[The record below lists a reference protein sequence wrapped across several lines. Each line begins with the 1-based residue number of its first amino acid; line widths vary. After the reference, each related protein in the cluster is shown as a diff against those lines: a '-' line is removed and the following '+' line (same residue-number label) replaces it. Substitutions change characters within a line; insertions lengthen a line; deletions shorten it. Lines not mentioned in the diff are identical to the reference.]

1 MQVTVSLQDNYTYL
15 PVVLLIMAAFAA
27 VVLLVVWASK
37 EKRKPKEQNKI
48 PQAEPVNPRVRA
60 MELKRKYDRQ
70 LAELEDGYVKGE
82 IPERKAYQKLSRLV
96 RSFAHEMTGIKV
108 SNYTLNEL
116 RGVGMPQLTALIE
129 ECYVPEFA
137 RDNRSESEVKIKDAI
152 RKARKVISEWI

>member
-15 PVVLLIMAAFAA
+15 PLVLLVLAVFAA
-27 VVLLVVWASK
+27 VVLLVVWALK

-48 PQAEPVNPRVRA
+48 PQAASVNPRSRV

-70 LAELEDGYVKGE
+70 LAELEEVYVKGE
-82 IPERKAYQKLSRLV
+82 ISGRKAYQKLSRLV
-96 RSFAHEMTGIKV
+96 RAFAHEMTGIRV
-108 SNYTLNEL
+108 SNYTLSEL
-116 RGVGMPQLTALIE
+116 RGVGMPQLTSLIE

-137 RDNRSESEVKIKDAI
+137 QGNRSESEVEIKDAI